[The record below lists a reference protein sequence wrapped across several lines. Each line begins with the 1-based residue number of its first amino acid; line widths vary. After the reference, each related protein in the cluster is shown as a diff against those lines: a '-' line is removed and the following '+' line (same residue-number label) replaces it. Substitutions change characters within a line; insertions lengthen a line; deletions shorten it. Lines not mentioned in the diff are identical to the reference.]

1 MWLSILG
8 VLKAF
13 LLRSSCGCDMVK
25 AMATDAVEYKRDK
38 KIPVITISRQS
49 GSGGKL
55 VADML
60 AKKLGKPWKTYDRE
74 ILDQIAKVA
83 NVREDLL
90 DSLDERTIGLFE
102 QLTRSILGM
111 EYIGRRAFS
120 RHLVQTILAIGHK
133 GHAIILGRGGNFI
146 LPWAFNVR
154 IIASFDTRVERMM
167 HYEKMSIE
175 KARASLKEWD
185 AERAEFVR
193 EIYSRN
199 IDRPWHYC
207 LMINTDTIS
216 VEKAADLITASYK
229 EKFK

>member
-1 MWLSILG
+1 
-8 VLKAF
+8 
-13 LLRSSCGCDMVK
+13 
-25 AMATDAVEYKRDK
+25 MATDAAEVKRDK
-38 KIPVITISRQS
+38 KVPVITISRQS
-49 GSGGKL
+49 GSGGKI
-55 VADML
+55 VADIL

-74 ILDQIAKVA
+74 ILDQIAKVT

-111 EYIGRRAFS
+111 EYIGRRVFA

-133 GHAIILGRGGNFI
+133 GHTIILGRGGNFI

-154 IIASFDTRVERMM
+154 IIASFDTRVSRIM
-167 HYEKMSIE
+167 HYEKMSVE
-175 KARASLKEWD
+175 KARTSLKEWD
-185 AERAEFVR
+185 EERAQFVS
-193 EIYSRN
+193 ELYSRN

-207 LMINTDTIS
+207 LIINTDNIS
-216 VEKAADLITASYK
+216 VEKAAELIAASYK